1 MGIKANHPDK
11 GNAKIVFH
19 YPNFDIKYKSLR
31 CKDMN
36 NQDKYTYTVDEV
48 IKRFFKKEK
57 GELTR
62 RNFPKYGGQVDNNKE
77 ENSGTDCSSL
87 KSKAF
92 LTANKAFCSVLRIT
106 SPLANFY
113 TKIC

>member
-1 MGIKANHPDK
+1 MPTYDNFKYWGYFCHSFN
-11 GNAKIVFH
+11 
-19 YPNFDIKYKSLR
+19 PNCAGPVYV